1 MSRHLIDGLNP
12 RHLVYVGWDP
22 PLSTYFGQVYD
33 PARGEDENPIYWI
46 GTDRP
51 AQFPEVAEL
60 VKAME
65 KHFGANHRPI
75 STGVVVEGLAFGMLF
90 EVEVKAYVGEK

>member
-1 MSRHLIDGLNP
+1 MPAQIAQAFDNVQHTLVNAGSKGWEDVYAMR
-12 RHLVYVGWDP
+12 VYVVGG
-22 PLSTYFGQVYD
+22 LT
-33 PARGEDENPIYWI
+33 DE
-46 GTDRP
+46 T
-51 AQFPEVAEL
+51 QAEL